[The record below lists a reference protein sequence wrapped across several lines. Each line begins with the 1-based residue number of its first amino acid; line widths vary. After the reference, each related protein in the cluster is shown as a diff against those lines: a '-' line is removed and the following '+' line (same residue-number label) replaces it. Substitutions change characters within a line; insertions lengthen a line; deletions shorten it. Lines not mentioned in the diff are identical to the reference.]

1 MVSEKECLYCGN
13 KEKLDSLMIPICEL
27 KCTKL
32 YLFRDQTYYG
42 RCVIAY
48 KDHAREL
55 YELSSEESSVFIED
69 MKTVGLAIQKAVNAD
84 KINYGMY
91 SDTLPHL
98 HVHIVPKVKDGY
110 GFGGTFEMNSN
121 PPKYLSDDEYKVI
134 IEKIKENL

>member
-1 MVSEKECLYCGN
+1 MENCLYCKN

-27 KCTKL
+27 SVTKL
-32 YLFRDQTYYG
+32 YLFRDQNYYG

-48 KDHAREL
+48 KEHGKEL
-55 YELSSEESSVFIED
+55 YELNDEESLLFIKD
-69 MKTVGLAIQKAVNAD
+69 MQRVGKAIQKAVNAT

-110 GFGGTFEMNSN
+110 GFGGTFEMNPS
-121 PPKYLSDDEYKVI
+121 PAKFLTDEEYAVI
-134 IEKIKENL
+134 IDKIRTNL